1 LLAPAESKITADPA
15 FERLEQALAGRT
27 IPGLNAVRAGAAVLV
42 VITHFLKLPTGN
54 LGVEI
59 FFVLSGF
66 LITTLLLKERER
78 SGTVSLTAFYQ
89 RRARRILPAFYVF
102 WAISAGIEW
111 FRGHSL
117 VMGQLT
123 ASLFYYLNYYQTL
136 INTHSTFIRHCWS
149 LAVEEQFYLLWPAV
163 FLIFSKNLRRLAWIA
178 FCVGLAFAVW
188 RTAVLL
194 IRKNEADWYTYNVF
208 ECRADQIL
216 WGCLLAVALNQ
227 RWFPRFFAALC
238 SSPWWLVLTLSGLLI
253 SAALQPAGVARGTS
267 GSLIEGALSVI
278 LLVQAMGLAEGL
290 PPWRWLNSPLT
301 AYGARISYPLYLYH
315 WVPLTS
321 GMLAGVGW
329 RREAVMG
336 ISLSIVMAHLS
347 YVLIKK
353 RFLKSV

>member
-1 LLAPAESKITADPA
+1 LLAPAESTITAIPA
-15 FERLEQALAGRT
+15 LERLQQALAARS
-27 IPGLNAVRAGAAVLV
+27 IPGLNAIRAGAAVLV
-42 VITHFLKLPTGN
+42 VISHFLKLPTGN

-66 LITTLLLKERER
+66 LITTLLLREHER
-78 SGTVSLTAFYQ
+78 SGTVSLIAFYQ

-102 WAISAGIEW
+102 WAIAAGIEC
-111 FRGHSL
+111 FRGHPL
-117 VMGQLT
+117 LIGQLT

-136 INTHSTFIRHCWS
+136 INVHSTFIRHCWS

-163 FLIFSKNLRRLAWIA
+163 FLFFSKNLRRLACIA
-178 FCVGLAFAVW
+178 LCVGLAFAAW

-194 IRKNEADWYTYNVF
+194 IWKNDADWYTYNVF

-238 SSPWWLVLTLSGLLI
+238 SSPWWLVVTMSGLLL

-267 GSLIEGALSVI
+267 GSLIEGGLSVV
-278 LLVQAMGLAEGL
+278 LLVQVMGLPEGL
-290 PPWRWLNSPLT
+290 QAWRWLNSPLT

-347 YVLIKK
+347 YVFVEK